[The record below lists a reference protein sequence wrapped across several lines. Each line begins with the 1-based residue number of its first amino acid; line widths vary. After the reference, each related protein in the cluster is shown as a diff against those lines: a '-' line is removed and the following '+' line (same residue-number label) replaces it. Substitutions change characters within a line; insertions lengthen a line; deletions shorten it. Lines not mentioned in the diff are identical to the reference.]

1 MEEET
6 IISMVSEIRLV
17 KQAAAAGG
25 QVATKCFW
33 HKNIKIPFLLDSKN
47 TMQCKNKILWERII
61 LLLNIKIGLI
71 KWSHCSE

>member
-1 MEEET
+1 MEEEK

-61 LLLNIKIGLI
+61 LLLNIKIAL
-71 KWSHCSE
+71 C

>member
-1 MEEET
+1 MEEEK

-47 TMQCKNKILWERII
+47 TMQCKNKIL
-61 LLLNIKIGLI
+61 
-71 KWSHCSE
+71 